1 MKLQRRDFL
10 KMGALAAAMPK
21 SLAFGSGNT
30 STDDAAFADDATLL
44 NVGVKKQLFFDNLL
58 IESVQDVTR
67 EFHQP
72 RKVAENPLLVKD
84 KPWEHILYARTSSSR
99 VIRDPK
105 DNLFKAWYTDW
116 WLTNEQVRG
125 GLSWPLCR
133 NEYAYS
139 EDGYHWVKPK
149 LGIFKENGEDTN
161 IYAGD
166 EKTGTINVRDV
177 ILDPFEKDESRR
189 FKTIYLQAPI
199 DRTGEGH
206 FEKSHFYIA
215 SSSDGIHWKNFDET
229 PTFGKLGSQLN
240 DVVVLNY
247 DLDSKLYILNTRHRR
262 MYNVVFNPRL
272 PQTNSFFPPYN
283 PGNFALLNKR
293 RIFQTESSDLIHW
306 GEPRLLVGTDE
317 QDNLDD
323 NLYGMSQYRI
333 GDTWI
338 GFLNLLHGVSDMMDV
353 QLTYSLDGRRW
364 RRLRTPWLTTGPE
377 GSWDGL
383 MAEFCAEP
391 VVMGDELWFYYN
403 GNGYGRHDWFSEWY
417 REGVDVPYKDVN
429 KVGYFLGL
437 AKLRLDGFC
446 SLNAGPVRLGVLA
459 LRPLYSTGSGVVINA
474 ECGKDGFIE
483 AEVMNEKDEVIPGY
497 SRKDFDRF
505 TGSSTKHQLSWRGH
519 KDIPQSPFR
528 RVIFYMREAKLYTF
542 NFSA

>member
-1 MKLQRRDFL
+1 MCAMSYLILLRRMNPSASKRSTCKLR
-10 KMGALAAAMPK
+10 
-21 SLAFGSGNT
+21 SIS
-30 STDDAAFADDATLL
+30 
-44 NVGVKKQLFFDNLL
+44 
-58 IESVQDVTR
+58 
-67 EFHQP
+67 
-72 RKVAENPLLVKD
+72 
-84 KPWEHILYARTSSSR
+84 
-99 VIRDPK
+99 
-105 DNLFKAWYTDW
+105 
-116 WLTNEQVRG
+116 
-125 GLSWPLCR
+125 
-133 NEYAYS
+133 
-139 EDGYHWVKPK
+139 
-149 LGIFKENGEDTN
+149 
-161 IYAGD
+161 
-166 EKTGTINVRDV
+166 
-177 ILDPFEKDESRR
+177 
-189 FKTIYLQAPI
+189 
-199 DRTGEGH
+199 TGEGH
-206 FEKSHFYIA
+206 FDKSHFFIA

-229 PTFGKLGSQLN
+229 PSFGKAGIATERRRCPELRSRQQTVHPEYTASPTCTTWFSTLACHKPIAF
-240 DVVVLNY
+240 
-247 DLDSKLYILNTRHRR
+247 SRHTAPEIL
-262 MYNVVFNPRL
+262 PC
-272 PQTNSFFPPYN
+272 
-283 PGNFALLNKR
+283 LNKR

-383 MAEFCAEP
+383 MAEFCVEP
-391 VVMGDELWFYYN
+391 IVMGDELWFYYN

-519 KDIPQSPFR
+519 KDIPASR
-528 RVIFYMREAKLYTF
+528 H
-542 NFSA
+542 SAG

>member
-21 SLAFGSGNT
+21 GLAFGSGNT

-391 VVMGDELWFYYN
+391 IVMGDELWFYYN

-528 RVIFYMREAKLYTF
+528 RVIFYMRDAKLYSF